1 MPIEDVKTKEGTR
14 TRFVFPSPVSG
25 TDAAECDSS
34 PPEALIPGILWRCHT
49 TLLAGAPKCGK
60 STLIRDWIRRVA
72 KARHNPNLC
81 HQFMLPDRLVRAS
94 NVLFFSEESPF
105 AWNAFFQEMQA
116 DRVCYSSRSS
126 EGEDQ
131 SDFDWFKLFDRRHS
145 GIAPIRPDERS
156 YWVDSVIEIVKAYEI
171 DMVVLDPVTRFLAL
185 ASENDNSEVL
195 AAMVDVERIATEGNC
210 GLLMLHHTSKAG
222 GQARGASAFLQNA
235 DAILTLRKPREGEE
249 VDEAPD
255 QDSVRIL
262 EGSGRFDEIIGKM
275 GLWYQDNEY
284 HATDRVQVGK
294 VRKIQEDDADVM
306 LEFIRRNAPLAA
318 SLEEANW
325 EGFTKEEIEK
335 GTQISRSRF
344 QRSMRTLV
352 SKNAVTRLGNTRN
365 TRYKL
370 T

>member
-1 MPIEDVKTKEGTR
+1 MPIEDIKTKEGTR

-25 TDAAECDSS
+25 TDAAGCDSS
-34 PPEALIPGILWRCHT
+34 PPEALIPGILWRSHC

-60 STLIRDWIRRVA
+60 STLIRDWIKRVA

-126 EGEDQ
+126 DGQDQ
-131 SDFDWFKLFDRRHS
+131 SDFDWFKLFDRRHT

-249 VDEAPD
+249 VERLPIRNPFASSKD
-255 QDSVRIL
+255 QAGSMRS
-262 EGSGRFDEIIGKM
+262 SGRWDFGIKTTNTT
-275 GLWYQDNEY
+275 LPT
-284 HATDRVQVGK
+284 ACK
-294 VRKIQEDDADVM
+294 
-306 LEFIRRNAPLAA
+306 LARF
-318 SLEEANW
+318 
-325 EGFTKEEIEK
+325 G
-335 GTQISRSRF
+335 RSKKTTP
-344 QRSMRTLV
+344 M
-352 SKNAVTRLGNTRN
+352 
-365 TRYKL
+365 
-370 T
+370 

>member
-1 MPIEDVKTKEGTR
+1 
-14 TRFVFPSPVSG
+14 
-25 TDAAECDSS
+25 
-34 PPEALIPGILWRCHT
+34 
-49 TLLAGAPKCGK
+49 
-60 STLIRDWIRRVA
+60 
-72 KARHNPNLC
+72 
-81 HQFMLPDRLVRAS
+81 
-94 NVLFFSEESPF
+94 
-105 AWNAFFQEMQA
+105 
-116 DRVCYSSRSS
+116 
-126 EGEDQ
+126 
-131 SDFDWFKLFDRRHS
+131 
-145 GIAPIRPDERS
+145 
-156 YWVDSVIEIVKAYEI
+156 
-171 DMVVLDPVTRFLAL
+171 
-185 ASENDNSEVL
+185 
-195 AAMVDVERIATEGNC
+195 
-210 GLLMLHHTSKAG
+210 
-222 GQARGASAFLQNA
+222 
-235 DAILTLRKPREGEE
+235 
-249 VDEAPD
+249 
-255 QDSVRIL
+255 
-262 EGSGRFDEIIGKM
+262 M